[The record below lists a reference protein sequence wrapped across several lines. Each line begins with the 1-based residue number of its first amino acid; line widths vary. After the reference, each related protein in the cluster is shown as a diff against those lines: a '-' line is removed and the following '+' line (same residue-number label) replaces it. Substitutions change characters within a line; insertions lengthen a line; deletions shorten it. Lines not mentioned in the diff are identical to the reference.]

1 MIFLRKPI
9 LGLCGGRMPKTDGT
23 GSLKAYRKESGMV
36 DDKKASVFGMQG
48 GRENV
53 GRLER

>member
-1 MIFLRKPI
+1 
-9 LGLCGGRMPKTDGT
+9 MPNTDGT